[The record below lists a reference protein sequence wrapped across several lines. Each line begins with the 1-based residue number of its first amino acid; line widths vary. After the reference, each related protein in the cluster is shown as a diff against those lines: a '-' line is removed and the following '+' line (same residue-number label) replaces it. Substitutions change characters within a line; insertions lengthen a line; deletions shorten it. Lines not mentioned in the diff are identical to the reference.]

1 MIHFNEYPV
10 HFGPT
15 LLTSDSEINNP
26 KSNKLTLNSYLVG
39 GAVRDQLLNR
49 AVKDKD
55 YLVVGSSIEQM
66 LNLGFVQVGKDFPVF
81 LHPKTKAEYALARTE
96 RKQGQGYTG
105 FTCYFDPDVTIEEDL
120 KRRDLTVNAMAMD
133 DDGQIIDPYNGQK
146 DLTDRILRHVSDA
159 FIEDPLRVLRVAR
172 FAARYHKYGFTIADE
187 TLALM
192 QTISQSGELKS
203 LTPER
208 VWQEMQLSLA
218 DGGANSDINS
228 GNPEVFFQVLQQC
241 GALEEL
247 WPELAVLWGIP
258 NPALWHPEICSGV
271 HTMMV
276 LQQSVLLTQAFFE
289 DSAEGSVDDKSDN
302 KSDSKTAIRFAALC
316 HDLGKGITSDHL
328 WPSHKGHEKAGLPLV
343 EKICKQLKV
352 PSHYKQLALKVCE
365 FHLHCHKAFELKAST
380 ILKMF
385 DQLDIWRKP
394 QEFDY
399 FLIACKSDFLGR
411 LGFENRP
418 YPQEQYLQAAAK
430 AAREVTAKSFVEQ
443 GLKGLAIKEAMA
455 EARLKVILEIK
466 AEYEHLDPSQN

>member
-1 MIHFNEYPV
+1 MIHFNEYSI
-10 HFGPT
+10 HFGGN
-15 LLTSDSEINNP
+15 LLTNNSEINNA

-55 YLVVGSSIEQM
+55 YLVVGSSVEEM

-105 FTCYFDPDVTIEEDL
+105 FSCYFAPDVTIEEDL

-133 DDGQIIDPYNGQK
+133 DNGQIIDPYHGQQ
-146 DLTDRILRHVSDA
+146 DLNDRILRHVSDA

-172 FAARYHKYGFTIADE
+172 FAARYHKYGFTIAEE

-192 QTISQSGELKS
+192 QEISQSGELKS

-218 DGGANSDINS
+218 DGGTNSDINS
-228 GNPEVFFQVLQQC
+228 GNPEVFFKVLQQC

-289 DSAEGSVDDKSDN
+289 GEADDKSDN
-302 KSDSKTAIRFAALC
+302 KGDSKTAIRFAALC
-316 HDLGKGITSDHL
+316 HDLGKGVTQNHL
-328 WPSHKGHEKAGLPLV
+328 LPSHKGHEKAGLPLV

-365 FHLHCHKAFELKAST
+365 FHLHCHKAFELKGST

-385 DQLDIWRKP
+385 DQLDLWRKP
-394 QEFDY
+394 EEFN
-399 FLIACKSDFLGR
+399 FFVIACKSDFLGR

-418 YPQEQYLQAAAK
+418 YPQEEYLKAAAK
-430 AAREVTAKSFVEQ
+430 SAREVTAKSYVEQ

-455 EARLKVILEIK
+455 KERLKVIIEIK
-466 AEYEHLDPSQN
+466 AKYEHLDPTKH